1 MGTRNGTRRK
11 KTKTSVHREREQNSE
26 GPDVVAESLRVEPD
40 SEPEELGPTVE
51 RHGRLPKI
59 SKRGGAELESPSEES
74 GNGELAFGDS
84 GELREPDEPQQ
95 SEAEDRAG
103 RVPEGGS
110 PPEVQAA
117 THGGRVLLS
126 DPSIA
131 DIAQITLAW
140 LQISEHQFRLFL
152 KAQGVHNLADG
163 SLALDPALIERLR
176 TTGIDGLAFS
186 ESQIVRRSVP
196 AERVAVENP
205 SRQVVPQVEAEA
217 QPPLVRPD
225 SRSAIDS
232 RYPLGRILAGGR

>member
-1 MGTRNGTRRK
+1 MATGNGRRRK
-11 KTKTSVHREREQNSE
+11 KTKTSVHSEREQDRTRASV
-26 GPDVVAESLRVEPD
+26 GAEQIRVESD
-40 SEPEELGPTVE
+40 SEPEGLPAGSEGRDGLSEVFE
-51 RHGRLPKI
+51 R
-59 SKRGGAELESPSEES
+59 SGAELESSSEES
-74 GNGELAFGDS
+74 GNGELPFGDRS
-84 GELREPDEPQQ
+84 ELREPDEPQQ
-95 SEAEDRAG
+95 PEGEDRTG
-103 RVPEGGS
+103 RVSEGSS

-117 THGGRVLLS
+117 PDRGRVLLS
-126 DPSIA
+126 DPAIA

-163 SLALDPALIERLR
+163 SIALDPALIERLR

-186 ESQIVRRSVP
+186 ESQTVRRSVP
-196 AERVAVENP
+196 AERVAVESP
-205 SRQVVPQVEAEA
+205 SRQGSPQVETEA